1 MSQKD
6 IKRGVEI
13 TFADGESRLIKPLT
27 IRSLRR
33 FMKVVSVMDIT
44 KSMLEDVD
52 IDRMVEAATIVFEDN
67 KLKLVENSVEDILD
81 IKSFNE
87 LFSAAMGAD
96 PNA

>member
-6 IKRGVEI
+6 INRGINI
-13 TFADGESRLIKPLT
+13 TFADGEVRLIKPLT
-27 IRSLRR
+27 IRSLRK
-33 FMKVVSVMDIT
+33 FMKVVSAMDIT
-44 KSMLEDVD
+44 KTQLEDED

-67 KLKLVENSVEDILD
+67 KLKTEEDIEDLVD

-96 PNA
+96 PNV